1 MKRVLGTVI
10 VGCAVTAI
18 AVAVNAAS
26 ANAES
31 FQFSEVMAAKDG
43 GALIALGAKDA
54 GSMMLGKDGGSAAL
68 EGLAVGAKDAG
79 RTFVEM
85 AKDGGA
91 TFEGL
96 SVGAKDAGNAFVEM
110 AKDGGAGLIAYH

>member
-18 AVAVNAAS
+18 AVAVSAAS

-31 FQFSEVMAAKDG
+31 FMAAKDG
-43 GALIALGAKDA
+43 GALIAFGGKDA
-54 GSMMLGKDGGSAAL
+54 SSMTLGKDGGSAAL
-68 EGLAVGAKDAG
+68 EGLAVGAKDG
-79 RTFVEM
+79 GSTFVEL

-96 SVGAKDAGNAFVEM
+96 ALGAKDGGSTFVEM